1 MYTKIASLLE
11 ENIGL
16 MLSNEIFTRG
26 LCPKKISGNVFFKI
40 TLFGIEYF
48 NPHEAPFKT

>member
-16 MLSNEIFTRG
+16 MLSNEISTRG
-26 LCPKKISGNVFFKI
+26 LCPKKFRAMFFFKI